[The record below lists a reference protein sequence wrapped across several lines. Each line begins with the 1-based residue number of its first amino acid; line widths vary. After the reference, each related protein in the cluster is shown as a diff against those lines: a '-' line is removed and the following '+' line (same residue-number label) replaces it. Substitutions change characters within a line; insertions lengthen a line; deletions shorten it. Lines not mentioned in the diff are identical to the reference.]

1 MRSEV
6 GVKPRTRDCGWV
18 IVLFRSKNEFLF
30 SGFMQE
36 NPDGL
41 LRKEKMFDM
50 YHEVLSETK
59 AKMFVDQIF
68 SKEKFKWMD
77 RKKIHQNYFFKI
89 SSNSKMFEL

>member
-6 GVKPRTRDCGWV
+6 GVKPRPRFGNC
-18 IVLFRSKNEFLF
+18 IIYLKNVFLF
-30 SGFMQE
+30 SGFIQE

-59 AKMFVDQIF
+59 AKMFVNQIF
-68 SKEKFKWMD
+68 SKENENWMD
-77 RKKIHQNYFFKI
+77 LKVFY
-89 SSNSKMFEL
+89 